1 LCLCLRH
8 FSFKERRC
16 GNAIVVKF
24 LQALRTRL
32 RERHTLRAH
41 FWQSLANYTQ
51 QGFGLVFGVILARI
65 LAPAD
70 FGAYAFALATVAL
83 CLLPAMWSLAPTL
96 VADAGRTPN
105 LHQTAVRFAWSIGAV
120 RLIITGSIATWFFAT
135 ARQTTGWLCLLIGLT
150 ESFRELNNVQKGVL
164 EGAGRFEP
172 NFVSAIANMLFS
184 MIGVIPI
191 ALLFRGPYVLVL
203 PGLGMLVTDFMIY
216 RYFSGRSV
224 FVKPGWVIPRE
235 FFHSGFWLWLNA
247 MAEIGLAR
255 FDKWFV
261 GGFRGDA
268 ALGHYNRAFGYAPLA
283 FLTLN
288 SFATNPTVSG
298 LARCETGS
306 ARLRLFL
313 RTAAILITGGIINW
327 LLFFTFSREIVLLVF
342 GPQWYPTIPIFRAFA
357 SLSLAYAIAYLPIT
371 ALYAQ
376 KRFREV
382 AIVRTSML
390 FVFVAVLFACRE
402 SASAIVVAWLLQGL
416 LIIQGI
422 VLLFLA
428 RPFFCQHSRGQ
439 VNA

>member
-1 LCLCLRH
+1 V
-8 FSFKERRC
+8 
-16 GNAIVVKF
+16 AVVNF
-24 LQALRTRL
+24 LEALRSRL

-96 VADAGRTPN
+96 VADAGRTSN
-105 LHQTAVRFAWSIGAV
+105 LHHIAVSFAWSIAAVRFAISG
-120 RLIITGSIATWFFAT
+120 LIAICFFAT
-135 ARQTTGWLCLLIGLT
+135 ARETTGWLCLLIGFT

-172 NFVSAIANMLFS
+172 NFVSAIANILFS
-184 MIGVIPI
+184 MIVVIPI
-191 ALLFRGPYVLVL
+191 AFLHRGPYVLVL
-203 PGLGMLVTDFMIY
+203 PGLGMVVTDFIIY
-216 RYFSGRSV
+216 RYFAGRSV
-224 FVKPGWVIPRE
+224 FVRPSWVIPRE
-235 FFHSGFWLWLNA
+235 FLHSGFWLWLNT

-261 GGFRGDA
+261 GRFRGDA
-268 ALGHYNRAFGYAPLA
+268 ALGYYNRAFGYAPLA

-288 SFATNPTVSG
+288 SLTTNPTVSG
-298 LARCETGS
+298 LARCQTPK

-313 RTAAILITGGIINW
+313 RTSFILIAAGVLNW
-327 LLFFTFSREIVLLVF
+327 LLFFFFAREIVIGVF
-342 GPQWYPTIPIFRAFA
+342 GPQWEGTVPVFRACA

-376 KRFREV
+376 KHFRAV
-382 AIVRTSML
+382 AVVRTGILLAFVIGL
-390 FVFVAVLFACRE
+390 FVLRQSLSAV
-402 SASAIVVAWLLQGL
+402 SVAWFLQAMLVAQGIIL
-416 LIIQGI
+416 LI
-422 VLLFLA
+422 LA
-428 RPFFCQHSRGQ
+428 HPFFVQHSPSQ
-439 VNA
+439 SNA